1 MRKRLSVNE
10 TKKFY
15 GEKNV
20 RQTGADEGLFC
31 RVLLLIFRRGL
42 FNFEINSILNFCD
55 T

>member
-15 GEKNV
+15 DEKNV

-31 RVLLLIFRRGL
+31 RILLLILGGVCLISRLTL
-42 FNFEINSILNFCD
+42 F
-55 T
+55 